1 VSLSLWLNEDSAT
14 KYSCLQHRDSS
25 ALHSGALT
33 ARTGF
38 TYGRNARTVGAQILS
53 TSYLS
58 KYSGQISVLGLLSVY
73 VRTAGAKAWETMQAV
88 PKSGGRYREAL
99 TTASGDR

>member
-1 VSLSLWLNEDSAT
+1 MSLGLWLNEDGAT

-25 ALHSGALT
+25 ALHSCVLT

-38 TYGRNARTVGAQILS
+38 TSGRDARTVGAQILS

-73 VRTAGAKAWETMQAV
+73 VRTEGQGLGDDASSSKEVAYLCACWLDKADSV
-88 PKSGGRYREAL
+88 
-99 TTASGDR
+99 